1 MSFVSERVA
10 QALRLRRS
18 SQVVRIC
25 GITGFSLENNNR
37 SITSFK
43 IASVHTPSRQLGVN
57 AVIVPHVTCDL
68 PTHPVPL
75 NPEWEHIKGLLL
87 ADPEFG
93 EPGNIDVLLGVET
106 FVDIIRHGRRKGRQ
120 GSPTAIETTFG
131 WVLAGNTNIGGSN
144 IVTSHHVSVLT
155 GDDLLRQF
163 WDVEEKSVANST
175 LTPEERT
182 VLHHFD
188 AHHSRDSEGRFLVP
202 LPKRSMATKLGES
215 RAQAVRRFISF
226 ERAMHAK
233 GEFEEVHKVIEEY
246 FVNKHA
252 EPVPQVDLE
261 KPPSEVFYLPIHVV
275 RKESSTT
282 TKVRAVFD
290 ASAKTSTGISLN
302 DILLVGPT
310 VHTPLVDVLV
320 RFRTYRVALIADVSR
335 MYRAIRLTDADK
347 DLHRFVW
354 RSSPAAPL
362 SDFRMTRVTFGV
374 SSSSFVANMCI
385 K

>member
-25 GITGFSLENNNR
+25 RITGFSLENNNR

-57 AVIVPHVTCDL
+57 TVIVPHVTCDL

-75 NPEWEHIKGLLL
+75 NPEWEHIKGLRL
-87 ADPEFG
+87 ADPKFG

-120 GSPTAIETTFG
+120 GSPTAIETTYG
-131 WVLAGNTNIGGSN
+131 WVLVGNTNIEGSN
-144 IVTSHHVSVLT
+144 TVASHHVSVLT

-182 VLHHFD
+182 VLHHFN

-202 LPKRSMATKLGES
+202 LPK
-215 RAQAVRRFISF
+215 
-226 ERAMHAK
+226 
-233 GEFEEVHKVIEEY
+233 
-246 FVNKHA
+246 
-252 EPVPQVDLE
+252 
-261 KPPSEVFYLPIHVV
+261 
-275 RKESSTT
+275 
-282 TKVRAVFD
+282 
-290 ASAKTSTGISLN
+290 
-302 DILLVGPT
+302 
-310 VHTPLVDVLV
+310 
-320 RFRTYRVALIADVSR
+320 
-335 MYRAIRLTDADK
+335 
-347 DLHRFVW
+347 
-354 RSSPAAPL
+354 
-362 SDFRMTRVTFGV
+362 
-374 SSSSFVANMCI
+374 
-385 K
+385 